1 MIMNERN
8 LRDDAE
14 AALKIARKAA
24 EMALDFF
31 DRRDELVTETKK
43 SPLDMVSEAD
53 LAVENFIRSALA
65 ESFPQDGFLGEESGG
80 GNSRSLWIVDP
91 IDGTT
96 NFLSGLPMWGVSI
109 GLVVDGAPKI
119 GIIIL
124 PALGKEYLAI
134 EGQGSTCNGK
144 TICVS
149 DNRDIRRALVIFGRS
164 TDLSP
169 DGPLKFATKTMQQDA
184 LLYAF
189 GCCVF
194 NMMCVAN
201 GSCDSYVEQ
210 RVYPWDGAA
219 AALLVREAGGCA
231 TFELTEE
238 SIKNGYP
245 IAAASH
251 AEWMPT

>member
-1 MIMNERN
+1 MSARNFTNESQT
-8 LRDDAE
+8 
-14 AALKIARKAA
+14 ALVIARKAA
-24 EMALDFF
+24 ALALDYFNN
-31 DRRDELVTETKK
+31 RDELLIESKK
-43 SPLDMVSEAD
+43 SPLDLVSEAD
-53 LAVENFIRSALA
+53 RNVEDYIRSALA
-65 ESFPQDGFLGEESGG
+65 ESFPEDGFLGEESGG
-80 GNSRSLWIVDP
+80 DISKSLWIVDP

-96 NFLSGLPMWGVSI
+96 NFLKGLPMWGVSI
-109 GLVVDGAPKI
+109 GLVINGAPKI

-124 PALGKEYLAI
+124 PALGKEYIAI

-144 TICVS
+144 AIHVS
-149 DNRDIRRALVIFGRS
+149 KNRDIKRALVIFGRS
-164 TDLSP
+164 TDLPP
-169 DGPLKFATKTMQQDA
+169 DGPLAFATKTMQQDA

-210 RVYPWDGAA
+210 RVHPWDGAA

-231 TFELTEE
+231 TFVLTEE
-238 SIKNGYP
+238 SIKTGYP

-251 AEWMPT
+251 AEWMPG